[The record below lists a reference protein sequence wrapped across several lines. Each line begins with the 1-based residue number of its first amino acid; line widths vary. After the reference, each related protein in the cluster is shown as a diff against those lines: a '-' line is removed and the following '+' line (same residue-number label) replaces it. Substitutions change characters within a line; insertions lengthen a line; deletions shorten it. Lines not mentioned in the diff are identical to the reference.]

1 MQWQAIISRDP
12 YLAGHLASIEHE
24 WEFDAALNEWT
35 PGLQT
40 GDQVADS
47 VNLTEDRRV
56 DFLRGWDAARIE
68 RDQERQQEQAKKLA
82 TFLDACSDGYDPVE
96 RTSWKGILS

>member
-68 RDQERQQEQAKKLA
+68 LEQERQQKQAKELK
-82 TFLDACSDGYDPVE
+82 TTLDSMAGKGDPA
-96 RTSWKGILS
+96 R